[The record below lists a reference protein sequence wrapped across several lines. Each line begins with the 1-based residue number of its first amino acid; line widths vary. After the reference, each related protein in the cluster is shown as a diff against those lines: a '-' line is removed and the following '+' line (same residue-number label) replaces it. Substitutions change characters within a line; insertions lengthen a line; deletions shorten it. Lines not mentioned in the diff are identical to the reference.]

1 MATDSHDK
9 MIEAFQQY
17 FKYQD
22 RFEYKG
28 SDEAGIK
35 ARYWLSEI
43 RNEASKRRVEI
54 QEKRKERRK
63 ARKGMR
69 GKPLSITKWVQWTYQ
84 NQPVEEIPEGYIG
97 FVYLITNTT
106 TGQKYIGKKLAQ
118 FKRTKPPLK
127 GKKT

>member
-9 MIEAFQQY
+9 MIAAFQEY
-17 FKYQD
+17 FKWQT

-54 QEKRKERRK
+54 QEKREARK
-63 ARKGMR
+63 LARKGMVGR
-69 GKPLSITKWVQWTYQ
+69 PPKVTK
-84 NQPVEEIPEGYIG
+84 
-97 FVYLITNTT
+97 
-106 TGQKYIGKKLAQ
+106 
-118 FKRTKPPLK
+118 
-127 GKKT
+127 